1 MHKFTNFIQ
10 LKYMLSVHKFTK
22 FIQLKY
28 MLFLVI
34 INACTHI
41 HMWGFVH
48 PKNATILAPLLNHL
62 EGYSVGEHM
71 YISYGNIIICQTRS
85 LLEADY

>member
-1 MHKFTNFIQ
+1 MHKFTKFIQ
-10 LKYMLSVHKFTK
+10 LKYMLFVHKFTK

-48 PKNATILAPLLNHL
+48 PKNATILAPFNCYTYKKLKLFMIN
-62 EGYSVGEHM
+62 
-71 YISYGNIIICQTRS
+71 
-85 LLEADY
+85 

>member
-1 MHKFTNFIQ
+1 
-10 LKYMLSVHKFTK
+10 MLFVHKFTK

-48 PKNATILAPLLNHL
+48 PKNATILATFVLAIKHAIKYSCKNMLNSFNL
-62 EGYSVGEHM
+62 CLIPQNYL
-71 YISYGNIIICQTRS
+71 IPCFIPWNQ
-85 LLEADY
+85 A

>member
-1 MHKFTNFIQ
+1 MHKITE
-10 LKYMLSVHKFTK
+10 Y
-22 FIQLKY
+22 IQLKY

-48 PKNATILAPLLNHL
+48 PKNATILAPFNCYTYKKLKLFMIN
-62 EGYSVGEHM
+62 
-71 YISYGNIIICQTRS
+71 
-85 LLEADY
+85 